1 MENCFQNMTCFY
13 WIKLISFLIYLKYW
27 YYNTL
32 PLPHLMKFH
41 PGHQKS
47 LFNTTLIVFFIGFP
61 ILSYPIRPRATLIG
75 YTKLNAK
82 ANQSNLLSSYIQI
95 NTLSAKHATYQKIRA
110 FKRGFS
116 FKVRQHGQQQLYL
129 QYKVCWVLYKM
140 VGTLSFSQHYLCMQ
154 PPMQS
159 RPEIRSTTPNNFYL
173 PILSILVHK
182 NILTIPTNTPVLYT
196 STIFHL
202 PIFACSHP

>member
-1 MENCFQNMTCFY
+1 MENCFQNMTCFS

-32 PLPHLMKFH
+32 PLPHLIKSW
-41 PGHQKS
+41 PTISS

-75 YTKLNAK
+75 YTKLNAR

-95 NTLSAKHATYQKIRA
+95 NTLSVKHATYQKIRA
-110 FKRGFS
+110 FKSGFS
-116 FKVRQHGQQQLYL
+116 FKVRQHGHQQLYP

-140 VGTLSFSQHYLCMQ
+140 VGTVSISQSYL
-154 PPMQS
+154 
-159 RPEIRSTTPNNFYL
+159 
-173 PILSILVHK
+173 
-182 NILTIPTNTPVLYT
+182 
-196 STIFHL
+196 
-202 PIFACSHP
+202 